1 VRWERILP
9 AVAVLCAMW
18 ASLPVR
24 LARSSAAPSD
34 EDCLTLSDPDSARG
48 ARPRAID
55 LLERCSTLYP
65 RDVEILADLGAAHES
80 DGDATGAEELYQRA
94 LVIDPAYAELRLRLG
109 RLMLRRGAREA
120 AEAQAVA
127 ALQVQP
133 NRQGL
138 LDLLRDTRAATP
150 GAPR

>member
-1 VRWERILP
+1 LRWERILP
-9 AVAVLCAMW
+9 AAAVLCAMW
-18 ASLPVR
+18 VSLPMR
-24 LARSSAAPSD
+24 LARSSAGPSD
-34 EDCLTLSDPDSARG
+34 EDCLALSDPDPSRG
-48 ARPRAID
+48 GRPHPVD

-80 DGDATGAEELYQRA
+80 AGDATRAEALYQRA
-94 LVIDPAYAELRLRLG
+94 LAIDPAYAELRLRLG

-133 NRQGL
+133 NRQAL
-138 LDLLRDTRAATP
+138 LDLLRDTRAAAP